1 MARKLGMGFL
11 GAKFWSMDFFGFC
24 LKPKGFC
31 WVLIFAPFDHPCH
44 LKPEVRPSPPPPTR
58 ADTPARTLRYRWPFS
73 SLLALHSGSA
83 SCDDTK
89 NGLLRRHCPCTTKA
103 QKGLRKSEVGS
114 GKWEVE
120 RPSSVFV
127 VYSHPL
133 LSGKVGFFLRGG
145 LVAVHMLART
155 DASLNWKLPVDL
167 LFTTYTTYY
176 I

>member
-11 GAKFWSMDFFGFC
+11 GAKFWSMEFFGFC

-44 LKPEVRPSPPPPTR
+44 LKPEERPPPPHPGYPP
-58 ADTPARTLRYRWPFS
+58 TPAQSLRYRWPFS

-114 GKWEVE
+114 GKWEVGS
-120 RPSSVFV
+120 RKTLLGFRSVQPPP
-127 VYSHPL
+127 PL
-133 LSGKVGFFLRGG
+133 RKSRIFPEGWAGWL
-145 LVAVHMLART
+145 
-155 DASLNWKLPVDL
+155 
-167 LFTTYTTYY
+167 YTC
-176 I
+176 